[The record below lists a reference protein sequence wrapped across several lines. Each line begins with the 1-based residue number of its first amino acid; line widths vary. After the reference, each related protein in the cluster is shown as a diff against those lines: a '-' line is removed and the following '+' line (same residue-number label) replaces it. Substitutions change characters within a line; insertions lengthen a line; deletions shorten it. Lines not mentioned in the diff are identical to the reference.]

1 MDEVT
6 TMRDS
11 NGPPFERI
19 RRLVEAP
26 VFEDGDQTRT
36 ARVLRRTALIIVGIG
51 VVGIVVSL
59 LLAASPVIGVAV
71 SSIAAGAAR
80 QPIAG
85 LTDGRGQ
92 VLPFACQET

>member
-26 VFEDGDQTRT
+26 VFEDGDKTRT

-51 VVGIVVSL
+51 VVGIPLRVFV
-59 LLAASPVIGVAV
+59 PPE
-71 SSIAAGAAR
+71 IALFELRRADESTR
-80 QPIAG
+80 
-85 LTDGRGQ
+85 
-92 VLPFACQET
+92 